1 MSTDATPLSD
11 ILDNDTPAT
20 EPAARDDQGRFA
32 SVAADTETGQE
43 TGVTPQEEP
52 PAAISEPPSQSVA
65 PPEPATIP
73 YAALRDERNKRQ
85 ALEAELARFRASQQ
99 PAPPMQTQA
108 EQPADAPDMFE
119 DPAGFQAWVRQ
130 AAAADAMQL
139 ARQEFA
145 LERTRASAIAAQSK
159 YADYDATIEAFKG
172 LAAANPGLEQTMM
185 QQPDPAEWAYRT
197 AKTHLEV
204 AQYGSVDALVEA
216 RIKAREAEL
225 VAAATAQV
233 RPSLPP
239 TITTD
244 RNVGNRTQGPAWNGP
259 KPLSAILT

>member
-1 MSTDATPLSD
+1 MSTDATPLAD
-11 ILDNDTPAT
+11 ILDNDTPTAET
-20 EPAARDDQGRFA
+20 VARDEAGRFA
-32 SVAADTETGQE
+32 PSQAAEEAPESGETQPEAPASV
-43 TGVTPQEEP
+43 
-52 PAAISEPPSQSVA
+52 AISEPPSQPVETA
-65 PPEPATIP
+65 PATIP

-85 ALEAELARFRASQQ
+85 ALEAELAAYRASQQ
-99 PAPPMQTQA
+99 PQPPMQTQA
-108 EQPADAPDMFE
+108 QPADAPDMFE

-130 AAAADAMQL
+130 AAASDAMQL

-216 RIKAREAEL
+216 RLKQREAEL
-225 VAAATAQV
+225 IAAASAQV
-233 RPSLPP
+233 RPSAPP
-239 TITTD
+239 TITTQ
-244 RNVGNRTQGPAWNGP
+244 RSVGNRTQGPSWNGP